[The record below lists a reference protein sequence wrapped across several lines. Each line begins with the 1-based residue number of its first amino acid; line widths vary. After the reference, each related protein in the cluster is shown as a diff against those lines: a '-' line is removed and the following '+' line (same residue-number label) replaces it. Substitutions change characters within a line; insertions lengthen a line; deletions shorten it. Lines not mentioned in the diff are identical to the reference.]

1 MNLQDA
7 ITFATEHPVCFLAT
21 VDDDQPHVRG
31 WLFWFADETGF
42 YFQTLEPKDVYHQLV
57 ANPKVEVCF
66 FNGGD
71 LTSARTLRVT
81 GEVEFLDD
89 PVLMRR
95 LVEQDMPFL
104 AAAGGADDPI
114 HQIFRVAHG
123 EAFIWGMGDM
133 LKEHEL
139 ERAAF

>member
-7 ITFATEHPVCFLAT
+7 ITFATAHPVCFLAT
-21 VDDDQPHVRG
+21 AEGDQPHVRG
-31 WLFWFADETGF
+31 WLFWFADESGF
-42 YFQTLEPKDVYHQLV
+42 YFQTLEPKDVHHQLR

-66 FNGGD
+66 YNGGD
-71 LTSARTLRVT
+71 LSTAQTLRVT
-81 GEVEFLDD
+81 GSVEFLDD
-89 PVLMRR
+89 EALRHR

-104 AAAGGADDPI
+104 AAVGDAEDPI
-114 HQIFRVAHG
+114 HQIFRVSHG

-139 ERAAF
+139 ERATF

>member
-21 VDDDQPHVRG
+21 VDGDQPHVRG
-31 WLFWFADETGF
+31 WLFWFADATGF
-42 YFQTLEPKDVYHQLV
+42 YFQTLEPKDVYRQLR

-66 FNGGD
+66 YNGGD
-71 LTSARTLRVT
+71 LASAQTLRVT
-81 GEVEFLDD
+81 GTVEFLDD
-89 PVLMRR
+89 RALRHR
-95 LVEQDMPFL
+95 LVDEDMQFL
-104 AAAGGADDPI
+104 AAVGGADDPI

-133 LKEHEL
+133 LHEREL

>member
-1 MNLQDA
+1 MDLQAA
-7 ITFATEHPVCFLAT
+7 ITFAHDHPVCFLAT
-21 VDDDQPHVRG
+21 AEGDQPHVRG

-42 YFQTLEPKDVYHQLV
+42 YFQTLEPKDVYQQLR

-71 LTSARTLRVT
+71 LTTAQTLRVT
-81 GEVEFLDD
+81 GSVEFLQDQQ
-89 PVLMRR
+89 LRHR

-104 AAAGGADDPI
+104 AAVGGADDPI
-114 HQIFRVAHG
+114 HQIFRIAHG